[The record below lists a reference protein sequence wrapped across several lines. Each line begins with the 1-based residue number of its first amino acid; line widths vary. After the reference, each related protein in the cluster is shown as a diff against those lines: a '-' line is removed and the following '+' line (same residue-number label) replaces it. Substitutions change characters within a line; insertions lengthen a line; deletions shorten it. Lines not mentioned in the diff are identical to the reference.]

1 VCGIVPSLPAGSTAT
16 VTLTDGGS
24 GNFGGSNLAT
34 DGTPIVVSTNG
45 GTCGSGSAVCFDVKK
60 ANHNG
65 IDRVRIGG
73 TTVVSAGT
81 STGFALLGPDP
92 AASTTA
98 GKVTCSPDPG
108 GTACTNLFTSAND
121 GGSTCT
127 LEINGPVRAVVKC
140 TFDHEDGSGNVY
152 MHGTARYHFTKGRPD
167 VRVVAILRNA
177 DNGSGNTFAT
187 AYKGHKGWEFRMT
200 PNISG
205 TLSYSIARHNGNES
219 GTVASADAIRLYQAQ
234 STSLKVSSL
243 TYCTGAAGCVPYT
256 DDEGYQIV
264 KTVSGSPSTL
274 AGGDKTQHP
283 RGWMDISNSSGA
295 GVTLGSYLLAATH
308 QKSLEWNNGQARI
321 GFWTPH

>member
-1 VCGIVPSLPAGSTAT
+1 
-16 VTLTDGGS
+16 
-24 GNFGGSNLAT
+24 
-34 DGTPIVVSTNG
+34 
-45 GTCGSGSAVCFDVKK
+45 
-60 ANHNG
+60 
-65 IDRVRIGG
+65 
-73 TTVVSAGT
+73 
-81 STGFALLGPDP
+81 
-92 AASTTA
+92 
-98 GKVTCSPDPG
+98 
-108 GTACTNLFTSAND
+108 
-121 GGSTCT
+121 
-127 LEINGPVRAVVKC
+127 
-140 TFDHEDGSGNVY
+140 
-152 MHGTARYHFTKGRPD
+152 
-167 VRVVAILRNA
+167 VVAILRNA